1 METDS
6 SNTTKSAAEL
16 FTSLNFTIEGNHD
29 PVMKL
34 DCDKMS
40 SYIHGKIYIQAI
52 KNLEE

>member
-1 METDS
+1 MEADS
-6 SNTTKSAAEL
+6 SDATKAAGEL

-40 SYIHGKIYIQAI
+40 FYIHGKIFELTVLQ
-52 KNLEE
+52 L

>member
-6 SNTTKSAAEL
+6 SDATKSAAEL

-29 PVMKL
+29 PVMKM

-40 SYIHGKIYIQAI
+40 FHIDGKIFNQ
-52 KNLEE
+52 ED